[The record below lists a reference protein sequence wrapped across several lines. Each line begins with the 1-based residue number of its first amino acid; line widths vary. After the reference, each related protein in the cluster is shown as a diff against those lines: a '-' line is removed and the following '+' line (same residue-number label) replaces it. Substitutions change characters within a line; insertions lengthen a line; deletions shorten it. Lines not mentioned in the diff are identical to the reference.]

1 MSAAHRGWSRA
12 RLSTRARVI
21 VDDRPWARRA
31 MAIVR
36 DEWRSCRVLTLGV
49 GARDAILSRGGERGR
64 ACRAWVMRGA
74 RDAV

>member
-1 MSAAHRGWSRA
+1 
-12 RLSTRARVI
+12 
-21 VDDRPWARRA
+21 